1 MHGTRRT
8 KVDRMPMTP
17 AERQRKKRKLDS
29 GGFEH
34 VNSRYSPNV
43 TAALYFQA
51 LDARLS
57 EKKAVAA
64 STDKARLRKVWPT
77 FMGNGRS
84 PI

>member
-1 MHGTRRT
+1 
-8 KVDRMPMTP
+8 MPMTP

-64 STDKARLRKVWPT
+64 STDKAKIAEGLADIHGQWAITHLTERAKRA
-77 FMGNGRS
+77 
-84 PI
+84 